1 MFRYYKK
8 SDVSRDKNGLKED
21 DAIFN
26 SISEYEVFRSTH
38 LDIIFIETIVS
49 RCKIYTYE
57 EYEMLEEHTQST
69 FFCRASYDP
78 VAVIF
83 N

>member
-1 MFRYYKK
+1 M
-8 SDVSRDKNGLKED
+8 SRDKNGLKED

-78 VAVIF
+78 VAVNF
-83 N
+83 Y